1 MGKRSSPSSGHS
13 SSSFSFLFELTRKVL
28 CGRGDGREE
37 HNAFDPI
44 VLDSNSDDPGESDDS
59 GEKRPSAILWHS
71 LRYSIDLCTHQNM
84 LKQLKKEACYPKH
97 KKCSQVTQGHR

>member
-13 SSSFSFLFELTRKVL
+13 SSSFSFLFELTRKVF

-37 HNAFDPI
+37 QNAFDPI

-71 LRYSIDLCTHQNM
+71 LRYSIDLCTHQIM
-84 LKQLKKEACYPKH
+84 LKN
-97 KKCSQVTQGHR
+97 